1 MKSSKTIKH
10 EIINILIIIPTT
22 IVVALGL
29 WMFVYKANFAPS
41 GVDGLATVLQ
51 YLTKVN
57 AGIFTF
63 ALNLPLLI
71 AAWFML
77 KKRYVIYTLIYTVVL
92 SITLLVC
99 EKINMYQYTDN
110 DVLAAIFG
118 GVCQGLTAIL
128 LKIGGSSGGAD
139 VIGCMIQKK
148 LPHKNVESIIAYV
161 SYIIIVIGFIVY
173 GNIHSALLSIIE
185 VFVCE
190 KISEMILRDRRNAVK
205 FEIVV
210 DKSQTNIL
218 KDMIIFDLRHGAT
231 ILKAEGA
238 FSNEEKDILIC
249 LVSYRQI
256 GEFLRLIK
264 KIDGAFVYYS
274 DVMGVHGNFDY
285 RLDEEKEEDIR
296 KRIELD
302 ERSNI
307 EGKTE

>member
-1 MKSSKTIKH
+1 
-10 EIINILIIIPTT
+10 
-22 IVVALGL
+22 
-29 WMFVYKANFAPS
+29 MFVYKANFAPS

-210 DKSQTNIL
+210 DKSKTNIL

-285 RLDEEKEEDIR
+285 RLDEEKEEDYI
-296 KRIELD
+296 KRETRNESLSIEKKN
-302 ERSNI
+302 E
-307 EGKTE
+307 

>member
-1 MKSSKTIKH
+1 
-10 EIINILIIIPTT
+10 
-22 IVVALGL
+22 
-29 WMFVYKANFAPS
+29 MFVYKANFAPS

-210 DKSQTNIL
+210 DKSKTNIL

-238 FSNEEKDILIC
+238 FSNQEKDILIC

-285 RLDEEKEEDIR
+285 RLDEEKEEDYI
-296 KRIELD
+296 KRETRNESLSIEKKN
-302 ERSNI
+302 E
-307 EGKTE
+307 

>member
-1 MKSSKTIKH
+1 
-10 EIINILIIIPTT
+10 
-22 IVVALGL
+22 
-29 WMFVYKANFAPS
+29 MFVYKANFAPS

-118 GVCQGLTAIL
+118 GVCQGLTAML

-161 SYIIIVIGFIVY
+161 SYIIIIVGFIVY